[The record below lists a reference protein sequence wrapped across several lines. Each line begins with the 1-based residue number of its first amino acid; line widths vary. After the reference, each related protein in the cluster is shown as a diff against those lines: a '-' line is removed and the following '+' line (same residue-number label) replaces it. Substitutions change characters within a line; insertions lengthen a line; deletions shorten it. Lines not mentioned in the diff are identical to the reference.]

1 MIPEQ
6 LPNYAVKELE
16 REATEFL
23 RKALPQGVQIPIDV
37 DFLLETREGVDLDYW
52 PKLEAN
58 HGVVGAVLRDLDSD
72 CFLVYVDEDL
82 ADADHRRNFY
92 RMTVA
97 EELAHVVLH
106 AEVIKQVET
115 IDDFCRLQQHKMW
128 YEAERNAKRFAAA
141 LLMPPEELL
150 RKSNRIYSE
159 LVRTAGYGYVEAI
172 KKYLCS
178 RAAQLFEVSPKTMSF
193 RLGEWPMRVNKKVE
207 EAMDARLETLF

>member
-106 AEVIKQVET
+106 AEVIKQVVT
-115 IDDFCRLQQHKMW
+115 IDDFRQLQQHKMW
-128 YEAERNAKRFAAA
+128 YQAERNAKRFAAA

>member
-1 MIPEQ
+1 VIPGQ
-6 LPNYAVKELE
+6 LPNYTVNELE
-16 REATEFL
+16 RQAAEFL

-58 HGVVGAVLRDLDSD
+58 HGVVGAVLRDLDRD
-72 CFLVYVDEDL
+72 CLLIHVDEDL
-82 ADADHRRNFY
+82 ADANHRRNFY

-106 AEVIKQVET
+106 AEVIKQVVT
-115 IDDFCRLQQHKMW
+115 IGDFRQLQQHKMW

-141 LLMPPEELL
+141 LLMPSEELL
-150 RKSNRIYSE
+150 RESNRIYRK
-159 LVRTAGYGYVEAI
+159 LVRIAGYGSVEAI
-172 KKYLCS
+172 KKHLCS
-178 RAAQLFEVSPKTMSF
+178 QAARLFEVSPKAMSI